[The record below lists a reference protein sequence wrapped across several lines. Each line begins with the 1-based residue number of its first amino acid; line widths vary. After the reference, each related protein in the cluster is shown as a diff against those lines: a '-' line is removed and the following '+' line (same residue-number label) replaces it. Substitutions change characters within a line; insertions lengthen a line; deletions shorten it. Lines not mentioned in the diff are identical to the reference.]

1 MSVTSPQTLK
11 SRPITESASSLL
23 SGATLNEEE
32 MLTPQIYRLLRELIV
47 TIQLVPGQRISEK
60 EISESLGASKTPVRE
75 ALIRLE
81 DAGLVSIIPKS
92 GTYVTPIR
100 IASFIDGC
108 FTRIQLETG
117 AVKRAAERHGSAF
130 NAPNL
135 DDILERQ
142 RQAIAAVDDKAFF
155 ELDQEFHQAIFQT
168 AGVSGAWLLLER
180 SQTEVNRMRHLKRV
194 RHIRRHAKVLAD
206 HEAIVMAIQAGK
218 PAAAEAAMHRHIG
231 SLEDEIAQM
240 SSDPEL
246 LHFIETQANPP
257 RGGRWA

>member
-1 MSVTSPQTLK
+1 
-11 SRPITESASSLL
+11 
-23 SGATLNEEE
+23 
-32 MLTPQIYRLLRELIV
+32 MLAPQIYRVIKELIV

-81 DAGLVSIIPKS
+81 DAGLVSVVPKS

-117 AVKRAAERHGSAF
+117 AVRRAASRHGAAF
-130 NAPNL
+130 NTPDLSA
-135 DDILERQ
+135 ILQRQ
-142 RQAIAAVDDKAFF
+142 RDAADGVDDTNFF
-155 ELDQEFHQAIFQT
+155 LLDQEFHRAIFEA
-168 AGVSGAWLLLER
+168 AGVAGAWQLLER

-194 RHIRRHAKVLAD
+194 RRIRRHAKVISD
-206 HEAIVMAIQAGK
+206 HEAIIAAIEASD
-218 PAAAEAAMHRHIG
+218 PDAAENAMIDHIG
-231 SLEDEIAQM
+231 SLEGEIAQM

-246 LHFIETQANPP
+246 LNFIETQASLP
-257 RGGRWA
+257 RGAR